1 MEEENAIRRRCEI
14 LEPVLDER
22 ARRLVLAAEAE
33 ALGRGGIAAVSRA
46 TGASRPMISRGITEL
61 KSAAPLPKGRVRRGG
76 AGRKRT
82 KASDPTLLDDLEGL
96 VEPVSR
102 GEPDSALRWTIKS
115 VRRLSDELVK
125 MGHRTSHRMVAE
137 LLHELGYS
145 LQANRKTREGD
156 SHPDRNAQF
165 EYINTQV
172 AQFQQRGQP
181 VVSVDT
187 KKKELIGNFKNPG
200 AEWQP
205 EGLPELVDVYDFKDE
220 ELGKGIPYGI
230 YDQTTNR
237 GWVSVGIDH
246 DTAYFATETLRRW
259 WLRIGSKDYPQATEL
274 LVVADG
280 GGSNSSR
287 GRLWKVADQRL
298 ADQLGLTLSVCHF
311 PPGTSKGNKIE
322 HRMFCHITENWRG
335 VPLRSLEIM
344 VNLIGQTT
352 TRTGLRIEAELDTD
366 RYEVGLKVSDAE
378 LAAVQITRADFHGNW
393 NYKISPRSK

>member
-1 MEEENAIRRRCEI
+1 MIIGQTSGFSRTI
-14 LEPVLDER
+14 WQW
-22 ARRLVLAAEAE
+22 
-33 ALGRGGIAAVSRA
+33 RGTR
-46 TGASRPMISRGITEL
+46 IT
-61 KSAAPLPKGRVRRGG
+61 APLRSSAHHQRSYVENRG
-76 AGRKRT
+76 AT
-82 KASDPTLLDDLEGL
+82 
-96 VEPVSR
+96 VE
-102 GEPDSALRWTIKS
+102 
-115 VRRLSDELVK
+115 
-125 MGHRTSHRMVAE
+125 
-137 LLHELGYS
+137 
-145 LQANRKTREGD
+145 
-156 SHPDRNAQF
+156 
-165 EYINTQV
+165 
-172 AQFQQRGQP
+172 
-181 VVSVDT
+181 
-187 KKKELIGNFKNPG
+187 KK
-200 AEWQP
+200 
-205 EGLPELVDVYDFKDE
+205 
-220 ELGKGIPYGI
+220 

-259 WLRIGSKDYPQATEL
+259 WLRIGSKDYPQAAEL

-287 GRLWKVADQRL
+287 GRLWKVAVQRL

-311 PPGTSKGNKIE
+311 PPGTSKWNKIE

-378 LAAVQITRADFHGNW
+378 LAAVQITRAEFHGNW